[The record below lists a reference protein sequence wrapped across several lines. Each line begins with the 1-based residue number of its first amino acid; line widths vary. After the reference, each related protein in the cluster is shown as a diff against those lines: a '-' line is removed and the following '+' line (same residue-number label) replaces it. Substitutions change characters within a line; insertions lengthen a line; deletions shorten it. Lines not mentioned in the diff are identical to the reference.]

1 MRGKDG
7 KFWLG
12 CLFAATGMTTSL
24 LAFPHQEGHPEPVVD
39 PPRTQGPWSA
49 FAYVG
54 QYSDTAF
61 LAVARGRTDFQSS
74 WVGVFGVTKEL
85 GHPIPPVRLEGEAQL
100 GQHWGKQSHQEINAL
115 LTSRWMPFPWDE
127 FLPTTVAFGGGFS
140 YALERP
146 AIEARRDGPGDR
158 LLVYLLLE
166 LELARPLHRDPSLFF
181 RIHHRSGAYGTV
193 GDGRATNFLGLGLRS
208 RF

>member
-1 MRGKDG
+1 MGGMERKL
-7 KFWLG
+7 WLSF
-12 CLFAATGMTTSL
+12 LLAATGMTTPQ
-24 LAFPHQEGHPEPVVD
+24 LALPHQEGPPELVVD
-39 PPRTQGPWSA
+39 PPPTQGSWSA

-74 WVGVFGVTKEL
+74 WGGVIGVTKEL

-100 GQHWGKQSHQEINAL
+100 GQHWGDQRHQEINTL

-166 LELARPLHRDPSLFF
+166 LELARLLHRDPSLFF